1 MKRILAVILCVMMM
15 LPVLASVG
23 VSAAEKNIKIN
34 LYVEIRDYEG
44 KKIFKWSQTINAS
57 AGTYF
62 KLKSAEDFKCHIP
75 GGYIQTGWASS
86 KVNADNGIIDY
97 KIGKNIKL
105 PNSATTLSLSFFAT
119 WKVAPPTK
127 TGPTLYLDLNNPKG
141 TIKIYENVTEK
152 VAPLFSIGQ
161 RIQLG
166 WSDTRDGA
174 VVYHCGD
181 TITLTDD
188 KTLYAVWADP
198 PVTVYDLRL
207 EAQYTGGNSKTYH
220 NLTPGTVKTLPAFE
234 REDSDFLGWST
245 ERGGPVCYVAG
256 DTVTMTDN
264 VYLYAVWSKAGGATL
279 TLRYNYPEGGSI
291 AFEGLTKKTL
301 PGASRDGFEFLGW
314 STSQDGAP
322 VYREGDTIV
331 ANYDRTLW
339 AQWQELPAPPEEAPT
354 YSLSGDC
361 VLFFDEYGEP
371 VTRAAEGQTV
381 IVSADYDVFPDD
393 MYFTGDYSSDQAAVT
408 VDEVGDGYFTMPAE
422 AVTVNPVLAAMEEYT
437 VTLTG
442 QNAVQLPEGMTAA
455 LNCASAYGY
464 DEDLEESVLDFGRD
478 GVPDV
483 LLSFDDTV
491 TRLPGADSLTGS
503 VRASID
509 SPIPYRYKAVTFIFA
524 AGQSAGPVITKEPAD
539 CSACEDDFPEV
550 GLTAAGDG
558 LTYQWYY
565 RSFFEETWSVSAE
578 TDDCYD
584 SFPMSDMPDGR
595 DVYCIVT
602 DSAGNTVESR
612 MAGIYPAYEEEE
624 EDPTEVESYMDGTTL
639 VLKGRLPRND
649 GGIVLPD
656 GVTKT
661 DVVKIRVD
669 EEEGAA
675 FIADAS
681 SFFEGFLNL
690 TEADLFG
697 ADMSRI
703 TNADSMFRG
712 CSALTTVYVNTP
724 MNGEAVE
731 PESGADMF
739 YGCTSLVGEEGT
751 AYDPGHVG
759 KEYAK
764 IDGRNDSP
772 GYFTAKYLVLVYE
785 GDPNGTV
792 TPDKRTAL
800 KNETVNLNV
809 TPNDEYSI
817 YSVSVNGSPIE
828 PVNGEYSFTMPAS
841 YVVISAE
848 FESAGSK
855 PGDVDGDGLVNVKDV
870 SMLKKIIAGAENA
883 TPGADVDRNGTV
895 NVKDLTELKKIIA
908 G

>member
-1 MKRILAVILCVMMM
+1 MKRILAVILCVMML
-15 LPVLASVG
+15 LPALASVG
-23 VSAAEKNIKIN
+23 VSAAGEQVHIYFHLCIPSEKNWQKM
-34 LYVEIRDYEG
+34 YTAD
-44 KKIFKWSQTINAS
+44 S
-57 AGTYF
+57 GTMY
-62 KLKSAEDFKCHIP
+62 KLNKAESYGCKVPD
-75 GGYIQTGWASS
+75 GYILTGWSSS
-86 KVNADNGIIDY
+86 KAHANKGIVDY
-97 KIGKNIKL
+97 IIGKWIKL
-105 PNSATTLSLSFFAT
+105 PDRNKVIHYFAT
-119 WKVAPPTK
+119 WEVAPPPK
-127 TGPTLYLDLNNPKG
+127 TGPTLYLDLNNPNG
-141 TIKIYENVTEK
+141 TVNTYYNVTEK

-161 RIQLG
+161 KILLG

-188 KTLYAVWADP
+188 TTLYAVWADP
-198 PVTVYDLRL
+198 PVTVYVLRL
-207 EAQYTGGNSKTYH
+207 EAQYTGGNSKTYY

-245 ERGGPVCYVAG
+245 ERGGPVCYDAG
-256 DTVTMTDN
+256 DTVTVTGD
-264 VYLYAVWSKAGGATL
+264 VYLYAVWSKAGGSTL

-291 AFEGLTKKTL
+291 SFEGLTKKTL
-301 PGASRDGFEFLGW
+301 PGATRDGFEFLGW
-314 STSQDGAP
+314 STVQDGAA
-322 VYREGDTIV
+322 VYNAGDTIV
-331 ANYDRTLW
+331 LNDDLTLW
-339 AQWQELPAPPEEAPT
+339 AQWEEIPAPPEVTT
-354 YSLSGDC
+354 YPLSGDC
-361 VLFFDEYGEP
+361 VLFFDFDGYP

-381 IVSADYDVFPDD
+381 IVSPDYDVFPEN
-393 MYFTGDYSSDQAAVT
+393 MYFTGDYVSDQASIT
-408 VDEVGDGYFTMPAE
+408 VDEVGDGYFTMPPQ
-422 AVTVNPVLAAMEEYT
+422 AVTVNPLLAAMEEYT

-483 LLSFDDTV
+483 LLSYDDTV

-503 VRASID
+503 VRVTVDTPS
-509 SPIPYRYKAVTFIFA
+509 PYRYNAVTFIFA
-524 AGQSAGPVITKEPAD
+524 AGQSAGPVITKEPSD
-539 CSACEDDFPEV
+539 CSAGEDDYPEV

-602 DSAGNTVESR
+602 DSAGNTAETR
-612 MAGIYPAYEEEE
+612 IAGIYPVYEEEE
-624 EDPTEVESYMDGTTL
+624 EDPTEVLSYMDGTTL

-675 FIADAS
+675 FVADAS
-681 SFFEGFLNL
+681 SLFEGFTNL
-690 TEADLFG
+690 TEADLYG

-703 TNADSMFRG
+703 TNADSMFKD
-712 CSALTTVYVNTP
+712 CAALTTVYVCVP
-724 MNGEAVE
+724 ADGEAVE
-731 PESGADMF
+731 PESGVNMF

-764 IDGRNDSP
+764 VDGAGMP
-772 GYFTAKYLVLVYE
+772 GYFTAKYSVLVYE

-800 KNETVNLNV
+800 KNETVNIDA
-809 TPNDEYSI
+809 TPNAGYRI
-817 YSVSVNGSPIE
+817 KSVSVNGSPIE
-828 PVNGEYSFTMPAS
+828 PSDGAYSFTMPAS

-848 FESAGSK
+848 FEPTDAL
-855 PGDVDGDGLVNVKDV
+855 PGDADGDGIVNVKDV
-870 SMLKKIIAGAENA
+870 AYLKKIITAAVQS
-883 TPGADVDRNGTV
+883 TPGADADRNGAV
-895 NVKDLTELKKIIA
+895 NVMDLTALKKMVA
-908 G
+908 GNLYE